1 MNAMHILIRRAG
13 KRMAVLKKYVLRS
26 RAAALRRAGLL
37 WRDASRWPAPTAIRK
52 NLAPMAIALGGL
64 LIAAGVFAFSGSNPE
79 NPVAS
84 RESPQWTQRTGAGLS
99 VPACGSSS
107 AGATCNNGA
116 PVVDFIW
123 TNTGDADESR
133 ICQSARIGT
142 WVAGQD
148 PGTAVRIGDNL
159 PCSGSF
165 TWTGASAATNYNY
178 VIRYKTA
185 AFCIASDEF
194 SGRCLTWETRTYPRE
209 ETRCLNQGES
219 GCEEWETYTNFGHL
233 ISEDAFSTL
242 ACALPTADIKA
253 NGSDEPIMI
262 PYNTSATASWSST
275 NANSCTVS
283 PTGWT
288 GTSGSQSTGNLTS
301 SQTYSLAC
309 SNPNGSASDSVTVNV
324 EIQPPLHI
332 TVFGRVFNETTGQGF
347 GGASIETCRG
357 FTVTTAANGNF
368 SFQVPQ
374 KDGFCARVTPETRAG
389 LDGPF
394 LNNNPSV
401 DPSFR
406 TYEWQIAGWHCA
418 SQGGCSADQNTWDRS
433 TDGTYDFK
441 YREQGSPTV
450 TCSANPST
458 INAGESTTW
467 RATASGGSG
476 AYSFSWSD
484 TTGRT
489 TPGGNGSSNPNS
501 WGPFSYSS
509 GAGASVIVLDSNNK
523 QGTNSCTVTVNPVTP
538 EITVFGR
545 VFNETTGQGFGG
557 ASIET
562 CRGFTV
568 TTAANGNF
576 SFQVPQKDGFCAR
589 VTPETR
595 AGLDGPFLNNNPSVD
610 PSFRTYEWQ
619 IAGWH
624 CASQGGC
631 SADQNTWDRS
641 TDGTY
646 DFKYRE
652 QGSPTVTCS
661 ANPST
666 INAGESTT
674 WRATAS
680 GGSGAYSFSWSDTTG
695 RTTPG
700 GNGSSNPNSWGPF
713 SYSSGAGASVIVLD
727 SNNKQGTNS
736 CTVTVNP
743 LPPTGDLEIK
753 RVDQNLD
760 PLPDE
765 ATKAKATGSFPLGIK
780 PENPAFYDDISIGA
794 YRSEATELAGYTE
807 TYGTCDTPGCLVMSF
822 SPATCS
828 GGWCSAGDQTVSDG
842 ALRRVVFKYTP
853 PDLTIAS
860 GPAANGSLVVGTPV
874 TFSGTVR
881 NQEGG
886 ANITDTFP
894 NRFRADLNRDGSYE
908 TTMTP
913 NPMIAGLAAGATS
926 PAITSGSWTPSTAGD
941 YRIELCADTPSGVV
955 TESNEANNCAT
966 SNVTVTSPTSFQC
979 SDTVDNTDP
988 EDTIADYPN
997 DVGCT
1002 SPTDN
1007 DERNRCVDGIDND
1020 NDGTVDNEDSPYLS
1034 GRQDDPG
1041 CTSTQDNSEANPPTF
1056 KEIPPT

>member
-523 QGTNSCTVTVNPVTP
+523 QGTNSCTVTVNP
-538 EITVFGR
+538 
-545 VFNETTGQGFGG
+545 
-557 ASIET
+557 
-562 CRGFTV
+562 
-568 TTAANGNF
+568 
-576 SFQVPQKDGFCAR
+576 
-589 VTPETR
+589 
-595 AGLDGPFLNNNPSVD
+595 
-610 PSFRTYEWQ
+610 
-619 IAGWH
+619 
-624 CASQGGC
+624 
-631 SADQNTWDRS
+631 
-641 TDGTY
+641 
-646 DFKYRE
+646 
-652 QGSPTVTCS
+652 
-661 ANPST
+661 
-666 INAGESTT
+666 
-674 WRATAS
+674 
-680 GGSGAYSFSWSDTTG
+680 
-695 RTTPG
+695 
-700 GNGSSNPNSWGPF
+700 
-713 SYSSGAGASVIVLD
+713 
-727 SNNKQGTNS
+727 
-736 CTVTVNP
+736 

-780 PENPAFYDDISIGA
+780 PENPAFYDDISIGS

-807 TYGTCDTPGCLVMSF
+807 TYGTCDTPGCLVTSF

>member
-523 QGTNSCTVTVNPVTP
+523 QGTNSCTVTVNP
-538 EITVFGR
+538 
-545 VFNETTGQGFGG
+545 
-557 ASIET
+557 
-562 CRGFTV
+562 
-568 TTAANGNF
+568 
-576 SFQVPQKDGFCAR
+576 
-589 VTPETR
+589 
-595 AGLDGPFLNNNPSVD
+595 
-610 PSFRTYEWQ
+610 
-619 IAGWH
+619 
-624 CASQGGC
+624 
-631 SADQNTWDRS
+631 
-641 TDGTY
+641 
-646 DFKYRE
+646 
-652 QGSPTVTCS
+652 
-661 ANPST
+661 
-666 INAGESTT
+666 
-674 WRATAS
+674 
-680 GGSGAYSFSWSDTTG
+680 
-695 RTTPG
+695 
-700 GNGSSNPNSWGPF
+700 
-713 SYSSGAGASVIVLD
+713 
-727 SNNKQGTNS
+727 
-736 CTVTVNP
+736 

-780 PENPAFYDDISIGA
+780 PENPAFYDDISIGS

>member
-1 MNAMHILIRRAG
+1 M
-13 KRMAVLKKYVLRS
+13 
-26 RAAALRRAGLL
+26 
-37 WRDASRWPAPTAIRK
+37 
-52 NLAPMAIALGGL
+52 
-64 LIAAGVFAFSGSNPE
+64 
-79 NPVAS
+79 
-84 RESPQWTQRTGAGLS
+84 
-99 VPACGSSS
+99 
-107 AGATCNNGA
+107 
-116 PVVDFIW
+116 
-123 TNTGDADESR
+123 
-133 ICQSARIGT
+133 
-142 WVAGQD
+142 
-148 PGTAVRIGDNL
+148 
-159 PCSGSF
+159 
-165 TWTGASAATNYNY
+165 
-178 VIRYKTA
+178 IRYKTA

-374 KDGFCARVTPETRAG
+374 
-389 LDGPF
+389 
-394 LNNNPSV
+394 
-401 DPSFR
+401 
-406 TYEWQIAGWHCA
+406 
-418 SQGGCSADQNTWDRS
+418 
-433 TDGTYDFK
+433 
-441 YREQGSPTV
+441 
-450 TCSANPST
+450 
-458 INAGESTTW
+458 
-467 RATASGGSG
+467 
-476 AYSFSWSD
+476 
-484 TTGRT
+484 
-489 TPGGNGSSNPNS
+489 
-501 WGPFSYSS
+501 
-509 GAGASVIVLDSNNK
+509 
-523 QGTNSCTVTVNPVTP
+523 
-538 EITVFGR
+538 
-545 VFNETTGQGFGG
+545 NE
-557 ASIET
+557 
-562 CRGFTV
+562 
-568 TTAANGNF
+568 
-576 SFQVPQKDGFCAR
+576 GFCAR

-765 ATKAKATGSFPLGIK
+765 ATKAKATGSYPLGIK
-780 PENPAFYDDISIGA
+780 PENPAFYDDISIGS
-794 YRSEATELAGYTE
+794 YRAEATELADYTE
-807 TYGTCDTPGCLVMSF
+807 TYGTCDTPGCLVTSF

-1056 KEIPPT
+1056 EEIPPT

>member
-523 QGTNSCTVTVNPVTP
+523 QGTNSCTVTVNP
-538 EITVFGR
+538 
-545 VFNETTGQGFGG
+545 
-557 ASIET
+557 
-562 CRGFTV
+562 
-568 TTAANGNF
+568 
-576 SFQVPQKDGFCAR
+576 
-589 VTPETR
+589 
-595 AGLDGPFLNNNPSVD
+595 
-610 PSFRTYEWQ
+610 
-619 IAGWH
+619 
-624 CASQGGC
+624 
-631 SADQNTWDRS
+631 
-641 TDGTY
+641 
-646 DFKYRE
+646 
-652 QGSPTVTCS
+652 
-661 ANPST
+661 
-666 INAGESTT
+666 
-674 WRATAS
+674 
-680 GGSGAYSFSWSDTTG
+680 
-695 RTTPG
+695 
-700 GNGSSNPNSWGPF
+700 
-713 SYSSGAGASVIVLD
+713 
-727 SNNKQGTNS
+727 
-736 CTVTVNP
+736 

-765 ATKAKATGSFPLGIK
+765 ATKAKATGSYPLGIK
-780 PENPAFYDDISIGA
+780 PENPAFYDDISIGS

>member
-374 KDGFCARVTPETRAG
+374 
-389 LDGPF
+389 
-394 LNNNPSV
+394 
-401 DPSFR
+401 
-406 TYEWQIAGWHCA
+406 
-418 SQGGCSADQNTWDRS
+418 
-433 TDGTYDFK
+433 
-441 YREQGSPTV
+441 
-450 TCSANPST
+450 
-458 INAGESTTW
+458 
-467 RATASGGSG
+467 
-476 AYSFSWSD
+476 
-484 TTGRT
+484 
-489 TPGGNGSSNPNS
+489 
-501 WGPFSYSS
+501 
-509 GAGASVIVLDSNNK
+509 
-523 QGTNSCTVTVNPVTP
+523 
-538 EITVFGR
+538 
-545 VFNETTGQGFGG
+545 NE
-557 ASIET
+557 
-562 CRGFTV
+562 
-568 TTAANGNF
+568 
-576 SFQVPQKDGFCAR
+576 GFCAR

-780 PENPAFYDDISIGA
+780 PENPAFYDDISIGS

>member
-165 TWTGASAATNYNY
+165 TWTGAAAATNYNY

-374 KDGFCARVTPETRAG
+374 
-389 LDGPF
+389 
-394 LNNNPSV
+394 
-401 DPSFR
+401 
-406 TYEWQIAGWHCA
+406 
-418 SQGGCSADQNTWDRS
+418 
-433 TDGTYDFK
+433 
-441 YREQGSPTV
+441 
-450 TCSANPST
+450 
-458 INAGESTTW
+458 
-467 RATASGGSG
+467 
-476 AYSFSWSD
+476 
-484 TTGRT
+484 
-489 TPGGNGSSNPNS
+489 
-501 WGPFSYSS
+501 
-509 GAGASVIVLDSNNK
+509 
-523 QGTNSCTVTVNPVTP
+523 
-538 EITVFGR
+538 
-545 VFNETTGQGFGG
+545 NE
-557 ASIET
+557 
-562 CRGFTV
+562 
-568 TTAANGNF
+568 
-576 SFQVPQKDGFCAR
+576 GFCAR

-780 PENPAFYDDISIGA
+780 PENPAFYDDISIGS